1 MVRFL
6 LPAALAVA
14 LLTGSVEANAVVTIG
29 EGLQSCGSWTAAR
42 RDRQSFGV
50 ETWIFGYLSGAAFA
64 LADEGYDP
72 VRGTDG
78 AGILAW
84 IDNYCL
90 AHPLEP
96 FAVAGGAFVVA
107 HPR

>member
-1 MVRFL
+1 MRFL
-6 LPAALAVA
+6 LSPALAVV
-14 LLTGSVEANAVVTIG
+14 LLTGSVGANAVATIG

-72 VRGTDG
+72 VRGTDA

-84 IDNYCL
+84 IDCL

-96 FAVAGGAFVVA
+96 LTVAGGTFVVA